1 MSTPRCLRL
10 GENSLMMRGQTRSLS
25 RKLNSVC
32 CKQTQMTD
40 ALLEEVAELCVRQ
53 TDSDDRRALRKLN
66 SVCCKQTQM
75 TDAP

>member
-1 MSTPRCLRL
+1 MLEARR
-10 GENSLMMRGQTRSLS
+10 EQ
-25 RKLNSVC
+25 LNDEG
-32 CKQTQMTD
+32 TD
-40 ALLEEVAELCVRQ
+40 ALLEQEAELFVLQ

>member
-1 MSTPRCLRL
+1 M
-10 GENSLMMRGQTRSLS
+10 
-25 RKLNSVC
+25 C

-40 ALLEEVAELCVRQ
+40 ALLEEEAELCVRQ

-75 TDAP
+75 TDALLEEEAELFVLQTDSDDRRAP